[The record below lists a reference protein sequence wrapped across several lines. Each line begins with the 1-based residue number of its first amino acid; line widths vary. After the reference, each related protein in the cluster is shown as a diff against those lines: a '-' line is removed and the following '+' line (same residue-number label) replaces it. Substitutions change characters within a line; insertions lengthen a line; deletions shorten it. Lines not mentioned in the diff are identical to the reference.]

1 MPKVRKNKSKDNVV
15 PFNKPKVDK
24 VAEEKH
30 ELRQSEQDRLN
41 AVIKEKCSEILEII
55 DLSQIEKQWGL
66 YAFLFHCK
74 QITAFD
80 LHPSEY
86 VRLNDTTNKE
96 IIKNQREYLEESF
109 PEFVRD
115 DANTE
120 ENTKK
125 VLH

>member
-24 VAEEKH
+24 VAEEKR

-41 AVIKEKCSEILEII
+41 AVIREKCSEILEII

-74 QITAFD
+74 QVQLLFV
-80 LHPSEY
+80 LPHPY
-86 VRLNDTTNKE
+86 PHPLLL
-96 IIKNQREYLEESF
+96 YLLS
-109 PEFVRD
+109 
-115 DANTE
+115 
-120 ENTKK
+120 
-125 VLH
+125 

>member
-1 MPKVRKNKSKDNVV
+1 MPKVRKNKSKDNIV

-24 VAEEKH
+24 VAEEKR

-55 DLSQIEKQWGL
+55 DTSQIEKQWGW
-66 YAFLFHCK
+66 YALLFHCK
-74 QITAFD
+74 QVAAFD

-86 VRLNDTTNKE
+86 VRINEATNKE
-96 IIKNQREYLEESF
+96 IIKNQREHLEESF

-115 DANTE
+115 ESNTE

>member
-1 MPKVRKNKSKDNVV
+1 MPKVRKSKSKDNVV

-24 VAEEKH
+24 VAEEKL

-74 QITAFD
+74 QTMAFD
-80 LHPSEY
+80 LHPSED

-96 IIKNQREYLEESF
+96 IIKNQREYLEEYF